1 MEGMI
6 RRSCRVLAV
15 VAGGILLSGWFALLP
30 IPGTGATLEEK
41 LADFVAEVGTK
52 PQNNAV
58 AVARDPKRWGW
69 GWAAGRESPEEAGR
83 AALESCRVAAE
94 RDKVAAPCQIHAVN
108 GVVVAPAP

>member
-1 MEGMI
+1 MKRMI
-6 RRSCRVLAV
+6 HRVCSVVTVLAG
-15 VAGGILLSGWFALLP
+15 ALLLSGWFALLP

-41 LADFVAEVGTK
+41 LADFVAEVGAK

-69 GWAAGRESPEEAGR
+69 GWAAGRESAEEAGR

-108 GVVVAPAP
+108 GVVVVAP